1 MILLTREDKNS
12 EKLFQLKGEPGFSGF
27 HSVLPHVLLE
37 LSIPGFLINQII
49 EQKDRSATY
58 IGMHEKAIEIV

>member
-1 MILLTREDKNS
+1 VILLTREDKNS

-27 HSVLPHVLLE
+27 LSVLPHVLLE

-49 EQKDRSATY
+49 EQKDRPLTLVST
-58 IGMHEKAIEIV
+58 KKL